1 MIDKLMLS
9 DQELVK
15 ACLSGNV
22 EAFRK
27 IMERY
32 SGKAMAL
39 ALNMLRHRQD
49 AEDVC
54 QEAFVKAFHNLPK
67 YDPRQSFKNWFYTVL
82 YRRCLDHMRK
92 RKRYHTFMVNFRG
105 DKRRDAVPADF
116 NPTRHTD
123 LDPKILEGLSAKERM
138 TLVLWANEGYSGKE
152 IASVLRCS
160 PSTARVNLFKARKKL
175 KALLEGEHVAM
186 SNG

>member
-1 MIDKLMLS
+1 MIDKLMS
-9 DQELVK
+9 DQDLVK

-22 EAFRK
+22 EAYRK

-39 ALNMLRHRQD
+39 ALNLLRHRQD

-54 QEAFVKAFHNLPK
+54 QEAFVKIFHNLSR
-67 YDPRQSFKNWFYTVL
+67 YDARQNFKNWFYTVL
-82 YRRCLDHMRK
+82 YRSCLDHMRK
-92 RKRYHTFMVNFRG
+92 RKRYHTFMMGFRG
-105 DKRRDAVPADF
+105 EQRREGLPAGP
-116 NPTRHTD
+116 NPARHAH
-123 LDPKILEGLSAKERM
+123 LDPKILEGLSVKERM

-160 PSTARVNLFKARKKL
+160 PSTARVLLFKARKKL
-175 KALLEGEHVAM
+175 KAIMEGEHVAM